1 MDQLARMYELQQVD
15 LLWNKVK
22 RRLLQIQKLLG
33 ESTEL
38 QQAREQLS
46 AAEEALAAWSKRQQA
61 GELETRSLAQKI
73 ADTEKL
79 LMSGD
84 VRNPKELEAHQANI
98 EGMRRHRSQIED
110 QVLEAINQVETL
122 TPQVAEKQSVVEKLE
137 GEWNSSQ
144 TELRQ
149 EETKLKQNYLLIKK
163 KREAV
168 CAAMQPEMLKRYE
181 HLRQR
186 KGGIAITTVEQS
198 TCSACHVS
206 VPTGVIS
213 NVRSGNNTLVLCPS
227 CGRFLY
233 AK

>member
-1 MDQLARMYELQQVD
+1 MDDVARMYELQQVD

-22 RRLLQIQKLLG
+22 RRLLQIQELLG

-38 QQAREQLS
+38 QEARQELAGIQEDLS
-46 AAEEALAAWSKRQQA
+46 AWSKRQQA

-79 LMSGD
+79 LMSGE
-84 VRNPKELEAHQANI
+84 VRNPKELEAHQANL
-98 EGMRRHRSQIED
+98 EAMRRHRSQLED
-110 QVLEAINQVETL
+110 QVLEAINQVESI
-122 TPQVAEKQSVVEKLE
+122 TPQVTQNQDTVDKLE
-137 GEWNSSQ
+137 GEWTDSQ
-144 TELRQ
+144 SDLRK
-149 EETKLKQNYLLIKK
+149 EETKLKQNYVLIRR

-168 CAAMQPEMLKRYE
+168 CAAMQPEMVQRYE
-181 HLRQR
+181 TMRKR
-186 KGGIAITTVEQS
+186 KGGIAIATLDQN
-198 TCSACHVS
+198 TCTACHVS

-213 NVRSGNNTLVLCPS
+213 NVRSGGSTLVLCPS